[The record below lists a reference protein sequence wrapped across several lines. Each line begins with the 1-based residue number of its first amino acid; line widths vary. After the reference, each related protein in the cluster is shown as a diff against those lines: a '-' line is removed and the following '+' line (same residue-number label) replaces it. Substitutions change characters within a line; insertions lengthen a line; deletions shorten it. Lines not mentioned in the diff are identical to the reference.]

1 MDMAA
6 IAASPSQVEIK
17 HLLACLCIG
26 QKEII
31 EIHLR
36 GGGGFWINAG
46 IFRHFPVKFLRGDFY
61 TVFFIMH
68 AIHGNIIWN
77 DADVV
82 SFLLLL
88 CDVAGA
94 VAEHTKFHK
103 NQASDKCRL

>member
-1 MDMAA
+1 
-6 IAASPSQVEIK
+6 
-17 HLLACLCIG
+17 
-26 QKEII
+26 
-31 EIHLR
+31 
-36 GGGGFWINAG
+36 
-46 IFRHFPVKFLRGDFY
+46 
-61 TVFFIMH
+61 MH

-103 NQASDKCRL
+103 NKPPISVGYSKIRFGKGFVGILPEK